1 MNRTQIEEAAAAWFA
16 KRESGNW
23 SAGEQSKLEA
33 WLESSTS
40 HRIAY
45 IRIASTWERS
55 GRLSA
60 LGAGVP
66 SGAIPARDRWHFQP
80 SSNAPTSQV
89 SSGPS
94 EIATASEHRLV
105 VPSLWLRPKWSRRLP
120 VAAALLLIAFAAGTI
135 WFLSDGGAS
144 SYRTSV
150 GALATIPLSDGSKVM
165 LNTGSQIDVVLSKTG
180 RYVRLERG
188 EAFFEVSKD
197 PERPFVVEIADK
209 RVVAVGTRFSVRRDD
224 DDMRVYVEEGRVQ
237 IKRLGTAAVGAETSL
252 PAGSE
257 ARTAKESLLVDQPT
271 PDQVEQLLSWR
282 TGYLKFR
289 DTTLADA
296 VVEFNRY
303 SLQKILIEDPAVA
316 NIHIGGNFRTDDAQ
330 GFIALLQSGF
340 PVQVERRGELIV
352 LTKR

>member
-1 MNRTQIEEAAAAWFA
+1 MNRTEIEQTAAAWFA
-16 KRESGNW
+16 RRESGDW
-23 SAGEQSKLEA
+23 SATDQAQLEA
-33 WLESSTS
+33 WLESLTA

-55 GRLSA
+55 RRLSA

-66 SGAIPARDRWHFQP
+66 PGAIPARDSWNFPP
-80 SSNAPTSQV
+80 SSNAPTSAV
-89 SSGPS
+89 SSGLS
-94 EIATASEHRLV
+94 EISTASEHRLIS
-105 VPSLWLRPKWSRRLP
+105 PTSWLRPKWSRLLP
-120 VAAALLLIAFAAGTI
+120 VAAALLLIAITAGTI
-135 WFLSDGGAS
+135 WFLSGDGAT

-150 GALATIPLSDGSKVM
+150 GALATIPLSDGSQVL
-165 LNTGSQIDVVLSKTG
+165 LNTDSQIDVVLTKTG
-180 RYVRLERG
+180 RYVKLKRG
-188 EAFFEVSKD
+188 EAFFDVSKD
-197 PERPFVVEIADK
+197 PDRPFVVDIADE

-237 IKRLGTAAVGAETSL
+237 VKRLGTAAEGAETSL

-257 ARTAKESLLVDQPT
+257 ARTAKDSFLVNQPT

-303 SLQKILIEDPAVA
+303 SLRKILIEDPAIA
-316 NIHIGGNFRTDDAQ
+316 NIRIGGNFRTDDAQ
-330 GFIALLQSGF
+330 GFIDLLQSGF
-340 PVQVERRGELIV
+340 SVQVEKRGELII